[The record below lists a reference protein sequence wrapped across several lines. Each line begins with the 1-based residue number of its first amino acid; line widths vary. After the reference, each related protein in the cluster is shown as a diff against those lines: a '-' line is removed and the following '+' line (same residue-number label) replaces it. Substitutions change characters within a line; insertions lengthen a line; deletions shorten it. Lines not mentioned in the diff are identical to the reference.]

1 MKVHF
6 AWNDWLGW
14 HLNVFFSSEK
24 NRKNIDLS
32 MFLAFN
38 ERRNHLRVKIFRG
51 KCINLILFLNA
62 IHPFKSYLVVTKNP
76 FVASNIRKCNPTVC

>member
-1 MKVHF
+1 MERL
-6 AWNDWLGW
+6 AWMA
-14 HLNVFFSSEK
+14 FKCIFSEK